1 MVLVGMMG
9 MERWRRDWGGDGMR
23 QLQVLMLELVELCLI
38 VLRAGL
44 GVGLGIPCDED
55 RVEDVRLEGRCSFSS
70 FSLCLCAL
78 LLTSFSHVYIGCR
91 QHCFPNPR
99 DITDD
104 AMVNEKYGNYLFDL

>member
-44 GVGLGIPCDED
+44 GVGLGTPCDED

-70 FSLCLCAL
+70 FSLCAL
-78 LLTSFSHVYIGCR
+78 LLTSFSNVYIGCR